1 MPRIGH
7 KEGCQCR
14 VCLAMAKKT
23 PVAPV
28 APVAS
33 APAGPTFGSLPVG
46 SLFEYPARKT
56 GTQVYRKCSLGTLAA
71 PGTAT
76 NTTSPAPGGSPA
88 VPFEENA
95 LVIPR

>member
-1 MPRIGH
+1 
-7 KEGCQCR
+7 
-14 VCLAMAKKT
+14 MAKKT
-23 PVAPV
+23 QVPVPV
-28 APVAS
+28 PAEEE